1 MILLNVQILHGYYSP
16 VFNLPAKGQKLW
28 HLTFGIWH
36 CHTFSKPGSNRSNMA
51 GFTWCAS
58 YSGKAKCKYQ
68 RKSFFF
74 KPGSNRSNMA
84 GFTGSASA
92 QLAQHRVTFPL
103 RVKVSH
109 FRDVRHNLV
118 KCLSFF
124 QLRLILEKPD
134 LTLCL
139 FPGCRKS
146 THRQIDI
153 FVCRPP
159 HIAHR
164 TRQTWPPAGWS
175 SLCLLFASTGQLTN
189 SHLDCISEAHCWFF
203 RKLGDNCPQ
212 PDHWRETICV
222 TLTALL
228 PSNT

>member
-1 MILLNVQILHGYYSP
+1 MSL
-16 VFNLPAKGQKLW
+16 
-28 HLTFGIWH
+28 
-36 CHTFSKPGSNRSNMA
+36 
-51 GFTWCAS
+51 
-58 YSGKAKCKYQ
+58 
-68 RKSFFF
+68 
-74 KPGSNRSNMA
+74 
-84 GFTGSASA
+84 
-92 QLAQHRVTFPL
+92 
-103 RVKVSH
+103 
-109 FRDVRHNLV
+109 
-118 KCLSFF
+118 FF

-189 SHLDCISEAHCWFF
+189 SHLDCISEAHCWFV
-203 RKLGDNCPQ
+203 RKLALSQTTGEKPFVLLWQ
-212 PDHWRETICV
+212 LSFQV
-222 TLTALL
+222 TLNNVNRHIYSL
-228 PSNT
+228 PKIYPRCEPYIFNVMELDVSEIFWNNLISGGRSMTREESDSKKKVEVPWVPDTFHRAGIDICNPTQEERDKYKKEKRLCPKTWG